1 MKAILPALIILLLF
15 ITCNKDYHPR
25 TIDDNQPGGEDTS
38 GVPTDTVSDIPFDTA
53 SSIPLN
59 DLGKN
64 LYMGYVGGLYPNG
77 LNEPSGQYA
86 QDLLEASKAIIPR
99 DENGNPS
106 GDGYIV
112 FISLGASTGGKN
124 MTALIDKTKDNP
136 AVNPKLKLMNG
147 NQPAGRAPL
156 FIIAD
161 STSDYW
167 THVLSI
173 IKLHNSTPKQVQ
185 VAYLET
191 DDSVTAR
198 KFPERPDL
206 VKLKIETCMRTMKA
220 VFPNLK
226 VLYVLGRPR
235 TFNIGPAWNTEPS
248 PYYFGWACKWAIE
261 DQINGKDSLS
271 YTGEKPLAPMITWG
285 FYQWADSLPRKTDGF
300 YWRRTLSSDGL
311 HANDEG
317 QDSLSSRFQ
326 RFLFSDPYASLWY
339 ARH

>member
-1 MKAILPALIILLLF
+1 MKAILSIAAILLLF
-15 ITCNKDYHPR
+15 ITCSKDYHPQI
-25 TIDDNQPGGEDTS
+25 TGNEPDGEDSS
-38 GVPTDTVSDIPFDTA
+38 GVPTDTVSDIPYDT
-53 SSIPLN
+53 SFPIPLN

-64 LYMGYVGGLYPNG
+64 MYLGYVGGLYPDG

-86 QDLLEASKAIIPR
+86 LDLLEASKAIIPR
-99 DENGNPS
+99 DGDGTPS
-106 GDGYIV
+106 DNGYIV

-124 MTALIDKTKDNP
+124 MTALIEKTNDNP

-156 FIIAD
+156 FTIAD
-161 STSDYW
+161 STSEYW
-167 THVLSI
+167 AHVFDIL
-173 IKLHNSTPKQVQ
+173 KLHNSTPKQVQ
-185 VAYLET
+185 VVYLET

-198 KFPERPDL
+198 KFPERPNL
-206 VKLKIETCMRTMKA
+206 IKLKIESCMRTMKA

-226 VLYVLGRPR
+226 ILYVLGRPR

-261 DQINGKDSLS
+261 DQINGNDSLK
-271 YTGEKPLAPMITWG
+271 YTGDKALAPMITWG

-311 HANDEG
+311 HANEEG

-326 RFLFSDPYASLWY
+326 QFLLTDPYASLWY